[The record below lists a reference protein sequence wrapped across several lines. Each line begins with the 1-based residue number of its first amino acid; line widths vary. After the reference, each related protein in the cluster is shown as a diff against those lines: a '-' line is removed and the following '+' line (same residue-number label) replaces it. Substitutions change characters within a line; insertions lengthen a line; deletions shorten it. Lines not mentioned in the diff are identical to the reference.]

1 MEGFEIVSELNKEH
15 PVTIEYVSKKEIIKR
30 RIDYRNNSILSHGVD
45 PVDKDKYEK
54 MEEIIKGFVQRFI
67 PDIDERLKELEMCFM
82 VDVIDSTMKQTRQT
96 LTQ

>member
-30 RIDYRNNSILSHGVD
+30 CIDYRNNSILAHGVD

-67 PDIDERLKELEMCFM
+67 PDID
-82 VDVIDSTMKQTRQT
+82 D
-96 LTQ
+96 

>member
-15 PVTIEYVSKKEIIKR
+15 PVTIEYVSKKETIKR
-30 RIDYRNNSILSHGVD
+30 RILSHGVD

-54 MEEIIKGFVQRFI
+54 MEEIIKVFVQRFI
-67 PDIDERLKELEMCFM
+67 PDIDERLKELEICFM